1 MCRLSA
7 SVIRTIAFL
16 QGSFMAV
23 WAENGIIQWS
33 VKSPNCRMILP
44 KRQSKVPINSIAH
57 QCFAENIKPPQNT
70 YIKVPRD
77 TWQSDCLKEKTSTR
91 EMTVLL
97 LKSGFL
103 KKIIENLIVG

>member
-1 MCRLSA
+1 
-7 SVIRTIAFL
+7 
-16 QGSFMAV
+16 MAV

-91 EMTVLL
+91 EMTVFFKNYNAILSVI
-97 LKSGFL
+97 KG
-103 KKIIENLIVG
+103 